1 VSAVSSP
8 SVVRG
13 RAPDAH
19 AFTRNFSS
27 KGWPLVALISGVYS
41 TPYFIKWGI
50 RVPLVPPAPKIT
62 PMLRNRLQQ
71 LRAGDDCITADE

>member
-13 RAPDAH
+13 RAPADH
-19 AFTRNFSS
+19 AFPRNFSS
-27 KGWPLVALISGVYS
+27 KGWPLVALISGVQY
-41 TPYFIKWGI
+41 
-50 RVPLVPPAPKIT
+50 PLLYKVGDTRAARPPCPKIT